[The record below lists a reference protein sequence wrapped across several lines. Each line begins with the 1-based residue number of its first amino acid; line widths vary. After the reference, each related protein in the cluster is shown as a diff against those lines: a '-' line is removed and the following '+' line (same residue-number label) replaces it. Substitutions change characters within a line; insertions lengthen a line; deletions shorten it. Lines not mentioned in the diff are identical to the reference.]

1 MTSDEKTLSQLSP
14 EAEDI
19 MQNLQQWSGYQLKEV
34 ILPFW
39 MKYMPDDA
47 NGGFRGLINN
57 DLSDDP
63 DAPKGLIL
71 NARILWAFSAVFNHE
86 GGTAYLGIARRA
98 ADYIDK
104 YFNDPEFG
112 GYYWMLAPNGDMK
125 QGKKQ
130 IYAQAFV
137 MYAFTEYYNATK
149 DNQYIEKAKTIFKL
163 IERYAFDKAGNGYLE
178 AFDRNWNP
186 IADQRLSD
194 KDMNEAKTM
203 NTHLHVLEAYTSLFK
218 IWPDTLLKEKIGNLI
233 DVFLQY
239 FVRKDDY
246 HFELFFDE
254 GWSSKST
261 EISYGHDIEGSWLLY
276 EAAEVL
282 KDEKRLAKVGEVS
295 VKMAE
300 AGLMG
305 LNQDGGLDHETH
317 RGVPS
322 NGQTEWWAQAE
333 AIVGCLNAFQLTGDE
348 YFLEVAEGLKNFI
361 EKYFVDHNSG
371 EWYFRLDP
379 DRKPILTYEKA
390 GFWKCPY
397 HNSRM
402 CLEINRRISLIHI

>member
-1 MTSDEKTLSQLSP
+1 MTNKEKPLSKITR
-14 EAEDI
+14 EAENI
-19 MQNLQQWSGYQLKEV
+19 MRDLQQWAGYQLND
-34 ILPFW
+34 IIMPFW

-47 NGGFRGLINN
+47 QGGFKGLINN

-63 DAPKGLIL
+63 GAPKGLIL

-86 GGTAYLGIARRA
+86 RSEAHLTLAKRA
-98 ADYIDK
+98 ADYINKFFYDS
-104 YFNDPEFG
+104 EFG
-112 GYYWMLAPNGDMK
+112 GYYWMLDSSGEMK

-137 MYAFTEYYNATK
+137 LYAFTEYFVATQ
-149 DNQYIEKAKTIFKL
+149 DNEYLEKAKEIFKL
-163 IERYAFDKAGNGYLE
+163 IEQHAFDKNGNGYLE
-178 AFDRNWNP
+178 AFDRNWQP
-186 IADQRLSD
+186 VEDLRLSE
-194 KDMNEAKTM
+194 KDMNVAKTM
-203 NTHLHVLEAYTSLFK
+203 NTHLHVLEAYTSLFRV
-218 IWPDTLLKEKIGNLI
+218 WPDPQLRERISNLI
-233 DVFLQY
+233 DIFLLH
-239 FVRKDDY
+239 FIRKNDC

-254 GWSSKST
+254 DWNSKST

-282 KDEKRLAKVGEVS
+282 KDEDRLTLVADIA
-295 VKMAE
+295 VKMAD
-300 AGLMG
+300 AGLKG
-305 LNQDGGLDHETH
+305 LNQDKGLDHETH

-348 YFLEVAEGLKNFI
+348 YYLQVAEGLKNFT
-361 EKYFVDHNSG
+361 EKYFVDHKSG

-379 DRKPILTYEKA
+379 ERKPILSYEKA

-402 CLEINRRISLIHI
+402 CLEINRRITLIHQ

>member
-1 MTSDEKTLSQLSP
+1 MTNKEKPLSKITR
-14 EAEDI
+14 EAENI
-19 MQNLQQWSGYQLKEV
+19 MRDLQHWAGYQLND
-34 ILPFW
+34 IIMPFW

-47 NGGFRGLINN
+47 QDGFKGLINN

-63 DAPKGLIL
+63 GAPKGLIL

-86 GGTAYLGIARRA
+86 GNEAHLAMAKRA
-98 ADYIDK
+98 ADYINKFFYDS
-104 YFNDPEFG
+104 EFG
-112 GYYWMLAPNGDMK
+112 GYYWMLDSSGEMK

-137 MYAFTEYYNATK
+137 LYAFTEYFVATQ
-149 DNQYIEKAKTIFKL
+149 DNEYLEKAKEIFKL
-163 IERYAFDKAGNGYLE
+163 IEQHAFDNNGNGYLE
-178 AFDRNWNP
+178 AFDRNWQP
-186 IADQRLSD
+186 VEDLRLSE
-194 KDMNEAKTM
+194 KDMNVAKTM
-203 NTHLHVLEAYTSLFK
+203 NTHLHVLEAYTSLFRV
-218 IWPDTLLKEKIGNLI
+218 WPDPQLSDRISNLI
-233 DVFLQY
+233 DIFLQH
-239 FVRKDDY
+239 FIRKDDY

-254 GWSSKST
+254 DWNSKST

-282 KDEKRLAKVGEVS
+282 KDEDRLTLVADIA
-295 VKMAE
+295 VKMTD
-300 AGLMG
+300 AGLKG
-305 LNQDGGLDHETH
+305 LNQDKGLDHETH

-333 AIVGCLNAFQLTGDE
+333 AIVGCLNTFQLTGDE
-348 YFLEVAEGLKNFI
+348 YYLQVAEGLKNFT

-379 DRKPILTYEKA
+379 ERKPILSYEKA

-402 CLEINRRISLIHI
+402 CLEINRRITLIHQ

>member
-1 MTSDEKTLSQLSP
+1 MSGNKKTLSQLSP
-14 EAEDI
+14 EAENT
-19 MQNLQQWSGYQLKEV
+19 MQNLRQWAGYQLKEV

-47 NGGFRGLINN
+47 QGGFKGLINN

-63 DAPKGLIL
+63 GAPKGLIL

-86 GGTAYLGIARRA
+86 GSEAHLALAKRA
-98 ADYIDK
+98 ADYINK
-104 YFNDPEFG
+104 FFFDPEFG
-112 GYYWMLAPNGDMK
+112 GYYWMLDSSGKMK

-137 MYAFTEYYNATK
+137 IYAFTEYFVATQ
-149 DNQYIEKAKTIFKL
+149 DNEYLEKAKTIFNL
-163 IERYAFDKAGNGYLE
+163 IEKYAFDKKRNGYLE
-178 AFDRNWNP
+178 AFDRNWQP
-186 IADQRLSD
+186 VDDLRLSD

-203 NTHLHVLEAYTSLFK
+203 NTHLHVLEAYTSLYRV
-218 IWPDTLLKEKIGNLI
+218 WPDTLLKEKTGNLI

-254 GWSSKST
+254 NWNSKSN
-261 EISYGHDIEGSWLLY
+261 EISYGHDIEGSWLLH

-282 KDEKRLAKVGEVS
+282 KDEKRLAEVGKVS
-295 VKMAE
+295 VRMAE
-300 AGLMG
+300 AGLKG
-305 LNQDGGLDHETH
+305 LNQDGGLDHETQ

-333 AIVGCLNAFQLTGDE
+333 AIVGCINAFQLTSDE
-348 YFLEVAEGLKNFI
+348 YFLNASEGLKNFI
-361 EKYFVDHNSG
+361 EKYFVDHHSG

-379 DRKPILTYEKA
+379 DRKPILSYEKA

-402 CLEINRRISLIHI
+402 CLEINRRISLIHL